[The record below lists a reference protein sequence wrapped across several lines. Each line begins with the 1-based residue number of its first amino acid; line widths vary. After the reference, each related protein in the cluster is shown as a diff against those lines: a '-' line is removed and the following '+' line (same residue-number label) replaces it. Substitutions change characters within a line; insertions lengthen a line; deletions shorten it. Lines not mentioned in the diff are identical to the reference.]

1 MQSMN
6 TNATA
11 AAAANMGTLKV
22 SVWRG
27 KAGAPGDGARGSFTL
42 YEVPRRESQ
51 TVLDVVTYIQR
62 SLDASL
68 AYRFACRVGV
78 CGSCAM
84 TVNGKARWT
93 CRTHVKS
100 VAADGVLELAPL
112 ANLPVIKDLATDMRE
127 FFDKWAKARGQFKG
141 TKTRHDDFA
150 VVKPESKQRQ
160 AVDAGIE
167 CIGCAACYAS
177 CDVVTWRR
185 EFLGPAALNRAWTLA
200 NDVRDVQQ
208 KERLLAVSGDAGCHA
223 CHTQGSCSE
232 RCPKHIEPTAGISG
246 LKRLAARAAVMGELG

>member
-1 MQSMN
+1 MQVMETSAPGQ
-6 TNATA
+6 TGNAPAVTTS
-11 AAAANMGTLKV
+11 GTLKV

-27 KAGAPGDGARGSFTL
+27 KAQGGFKSYA
-42 YEVPRRESQ
+42 VPRRESQ

-62 SLDASL
+62 SIDPSL

-100 VAADGVLELAPL
+100 VASDGVLELAPL
-112 ANLPVIKDLATDMRE
+112 ANLPVIKDLVTDMRE

-141 TKTRHDDFA
+141 SKTRHDDFA
-150 VVKPESKQRQ
+150 VVKPESKQRM

-167 CIGCAACYAS
+167 CIGCGACYAS

-185 EFLGPAALNRAWTLA
+185 TFLGPAALNRAWTLA

-208 KERLLAVSGDAGCHA
+208 KERLLAVAGDAGCHA

-232 RCPKHIEPTAGISG
+232 RCPKQIEPTAGIAG